1 MDNTRVETN
10 ESQINMKIIKNII
23 KGFSDIIK
31 GIQQINDPLNE
42 LASAQ
47 QAKVFYGSSCCGSG
61 SSCKCKCDCKCECTS
76 DYCCPDIKILYNTSI
91 KTGNVEKYFFKNLA
105 NLALCGLGAD
115 CKLKKI
121 SDITLSSPNEYA
133 LRGTVFSEA
142 IKTSGCSFCR
152 CCELQLDVFIS
163 NENRLAGV
171 VKFRGP
177 CDDYCGCTDCCKTE
191 CLSCYKYFY
200 CCEILDHNRNNVYNI
215 FIRQCCLSVCPVDCC
230 GNIDFA
236 IKDSSRDTVGEI
248 KCNKDCC
255 PCCEFKCIYDITF
268 PPNSTP
274 ENKLTIINAVIAIDL
289 FYLKTK

>member
-1 MDNTRVETN
+1 MDNTRVETD
-10 ESQINMKIIKNII
+10 ESQINMKIIKNLP
-23 KGFSDIIK
+23 KGFSDLVK

-47 QAKVFYGSSCCGSG
+47 QAKVFYGSTCCGSE
-61 SSCKCKCDCKCECTS
+61 SSCKCKCDCKCECTC

-91 KTGNVEKYFFKNLA
+91 KTGDVEKYFFKNLA
-105 NLALCGLGAD
+105 YLALCGLGAD

-177 CDDYCGCTDCCKTE
+177 CADYCGCTDCCKTE

-200 CCEILDHNRNNVYNI
+200 CCEILDHNRNHVYNI

-248 KCNKDCC
+248 
-255 PCCEFKCIYDITF
+255 
-268 PPNSTP
+268 
-274 ENKLTIINAVIAIDL
+274 
-289 FYLKTK
+289 